1 MGSTVFAFSYDKASG
16 ALSEIQQ
23 ISTLPDGFT
32 GEDASAEI
40 QLGRTGRQQG

>member
-1 MGSTVFAFSYDKASG
+1 MGSTVAFSYDKASG
-16 ALSEIQQ
+16 ALSEIHQ

-40 QLGRTGRQQG
+40 QLGRTGRQQD